1 MRYVHFVQRGVKK
14 KNDRG
19 GRRRRRTIRRRR
31 RTRTI
36 RRRRRR
42 RVVGGSGAIS
52 GFVYGRADSH
62 PSLQRADR
70 QTLSLRGVTIIPVI
84 VIVVIVVINHIIII
98 IVVVIG
104 VHIIHQCSHACHGWR
119 DGRGARRGTRNLPL
133 PTYSSHFSSTLIFY
147 SHFAEIY
154 SSFWEIFFQE
164 TIWSSYFC
172 EKYSRKTFFFMFF
185 SNIFVFF

>member
-70 QTLSLRGVTIIPVI
+70 QTLSQWGVTIIPFILI
-84 VIVVIVVINHIIII
+84 VIF
-98 IVVVIG
+98 VVVIG
-104 VHIIHQCSHACHGWR
+104 VVHIIHQCSHACHGWR
-119 DGRGARRGTRNLPL
+119 DERGARRGTRNLPL
-133 PTYSSHFSSTLIFY
+133 PTYSSHFSSLLIFSPLSEMY
-147 SHFAEIY
+147 SEFIRNFY
-154 SSFWEIFFQE
+154 SQPTWSWWVIIFTVCQ
-164 TIWSSYFC
+164 
-172 EKYSRKTFFFMFF
+172 
-185 SNIFVFF
+185 

>member
-1 MRYVHFVQRGVKK
+1 MRWR
-14 KNDRG
+14 
-19 GRRRRRTIRRRR
+19 GRRRRRNRRRSR
-31 RTRTI
+31 

-84 VIVVIVVINHIIII
+84 VIVIVNRII
-98 IVVVIG
+98 IVVVVPG

-133 PTYSSHFSSTLIFY
+133 PTYSSHFSSPLIFY
-147 SHFAEIY
+147 SHF
-154 SSFWEIFFQE
+154 WNV
-164 TIWSSYFC
+164 
-172 EKYSRKTFFFMFF
+172 FFFMKYIAGNHFLVIPVLIFSFF
-185 SNIFVFF
+185 LWNILQGPPTFFLAYLHY